1 MARMD
6 ELTRLAVTAQNGDRT
21 SLERFV
27 RSAQGDVWRLCRY
40 LSDEHAADDLAQ
52 EALIRALR
60 ALPAFRADSSAR
72 TWILSIAQRTCADD
86 VRRRARRRRL
96 ADRLVNNA
104 AVAHVDDHAEA
115 HALGSLV
122 RLLDLDRREAFV
134 LTQVIGLS
142 YDETAAVLG
151 CPIGTIRSRVA
162 RARAQLIEAAGGSP
176 AATAHG

>member
-1 MARMD
+1 MTGMD
-6 ELTRLAVTAQNGDRT
+6 DLTRLAVAARNGDRA

-27 RSAQGDVWRLCRY
+27 RGAQGDVWRLCRY
-40 LSDEHAADDLAQ
+40 LSDEHSADDLAQ

-60 ALPAFRADSSAR
+60 ALPAFRAESSAR

-96 ADRLVNNA
+96 AERVANNSA
-104 AVAHVDDHAEA
+104 HRHVDDHAET

-122 RLLDLDRREAFV
+122 RLLEPERREAFV

-142 YDETAAVLG
+142 YDEAATVVG

-162 RARAQLIEAAGGSP
+162 RARLQLVETAGGEAAIGR
-176 AATAHG
+176 